1 MSINIL
7 SASGYAGTDM
17 ELHYTGGGTCIGNFS
32 LPVESGFGEHKKT
45 TWVVCRV
52 IGERAEKLAP
62 YIKKGALVTVAGAF
76 TMDEWESDNVKHA
89 RPCIL
94 ISSIQLPPQ
103 KMTKN
108 TKHTEQQEKTNTTN
122 NG

>member
-1 MSINIL
+1 MPI
-7 SASGYAGTDM
+7 
-17 ELHYTGGGTCIGNFS
+17 
-32 LPVESGFGEHKKT
+32 ESGLGERKKT

-62 YIKKGALVTVAGAF
+62 YIKKGSLVTVTGAF

-94 ISSIQLPPQ
+94 ISSIQLSPQ
-103 KMTKN
+103 KMAKN
-108 TKHTEQQEKTNTTN
+108 TKHTYKQERQSTTN
-122 NG
+122 NN